1 MKLGKKLLSET
12 AKAVSLLVR
21 CDTYQELFMAQD
33 PALCP
38 SEVTLDRLKTSI
50 VQVYAQTQL
59 LLGFTIQYHHS
70 EVKIIRAPLNII
82 SAPWKLEDLKDLADK
97 LSENKSQLLQVADD
111 CEKYCALLNRTNFQ
125 KLLKIDKDL
134 GTMNSNLVSALEQLD
149 KDQRVRIL
157 EWISPILYRE
167 HHDTIKEVRTAGTC
181 EWLIQNERF
190 HEWRD
195 ASSSAILWL
204 HSSRK
209 WPGSFPCQTPE
220 IY

>member
-1 MKLGKKLLSET
+1 VELGKKLLGET
-12 AKAVSLLVR
+12 AKAVSLLVQ

-38 SEVTLDRLKTSI
+38 PEDTLDRLKTSI
-50 VQVYAQTQL
+50 VQVYAQSQL
-59 LLGFTIQYHHS
+59 LLGFTIQYHQYHQS
-70 EVKIIRAPLNII
+70 KVKIIRAPLNII
-82 SAPWKLEDLKDLADK
+82 SAPWKLEGLKDFADK

-111 CEKYCALLNRTNFQ
+111 CALLNRTNFQ

-149 KDQRVRIL
+149 EDKRVRIL
-157 EWISPILYRE
+157 KWISPILSHE

-190 HEWRD
+190 REWRD
-195 ASSSAILWL
+195 ASSSATLWL

-209 WPGSFPCQTPE
+209 WPGSFPCQTAE

>member
-1 MKLGKKLLSET
+1 M
-12 AKAVSLLVR
+12 
-21 CDTYQELFMAQD
+21 
-33 PALCP
+33 
-38 SEVTLDRLKTSI
+38 
-50 VQVYAQTQL
+50 
-59 LLGFTIQYHHS
+59 
-70 EVKIIRAPLNII
+70 NII
-82 SAPWKLEDLKDLADK
+82 SAPWKLEGLKDLADK

-167 HHDTIKEVRTAGTC
+167 HYDTIKEVRTAGTC

-190 HEWRD
+190 CEWWD
-195 ASSSAILWL
+195 ASSSAILTVLVSGLGLFLAKLLKFTSWL
-204 HSSRK
+204 
-209 WPGSFPCQTPE
+209 WQNFPHIQGDRSYAE
-220 IY
+220 FS